1 MQLIRSS
8 SYSPPCPCP
17 STSSSLSNPRED
29 LPCLLLPLVVV
40 EACKCHQPCQ
50 GSLVELT
57 FAIKQDICLA
67 GADPYRLIHLSL
79 QTTSKAPQRSH
90 CEFNLFSTMFQSAVF
105 PEGVVFLLIPEAILV
120 FQPSGTPMSDIFFQG
135 PHDITRYFGFLYDI
149 RYYHTIFAICPILS
163 KMRVNCR
170 KCNISVKFVK
180 STYNTHKIIL

>member
-1 MQLIRSS
+1 MQLIWSS

-29 LPCLLLPLVVV
+29 LPWLLLPLVVV

-79 QTTSKAPQRSH
+79 QTTSKAPQRCH
-90 CEFNLFSTMFQSAVF
+90 CEFNLFSTMLQSAVF

-120 FQPSGTPMSDIFFQG
+120 LQPSGIAIASCFTLVVN
-135 PHDITRYFGFLYDI
+135 HLVC
-149 RYYHTIFAICPILS
+149 HFAHIALD
-163 KMRVNCR
+163 
-170 KCNISVKFVK
+170 SV
-180 STYNTHKIIL
+180 